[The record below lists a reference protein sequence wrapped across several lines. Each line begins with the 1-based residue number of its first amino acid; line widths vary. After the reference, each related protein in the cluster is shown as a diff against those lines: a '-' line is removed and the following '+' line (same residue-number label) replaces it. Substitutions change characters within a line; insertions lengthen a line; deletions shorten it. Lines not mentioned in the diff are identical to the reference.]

1 MSTLNH
7 EWKQHEQTRDYVSRL
22 KTAIVEAQENWAG
35 GLYTHATADGTLQK
49 NSEMIGFIM
58 GLRQAI
64 ELIEEN
70 Q

>member
-22 KTAIVEAQENWAG
+22 KNAITQAQDNWSYG
-35 GLYTHATADGTLQK
+35 HYTHETSDGTAQK
-49 NSEMIGFIM
+49 NAEILGFIS
-58 GLRQAI
+58 GLREAI

>member
-7 EWKQHEQTRDYVSRL
+7 EWKQHEMTREYVQRL
-22 KTAIVEAQENWAG
+22 KSAILEVQDNWSVGRYTSEHVAGTAQLNAEA
-35 GLYTHATADGTLQK
+35 L
-49 NSEMIGFIM
+49 GFVK
-58 GLRQAI
+58 GLREAI